1 MNMDKEEIER
11 GLKLA
16 RETAL
21 KAVEKAKRP
30 GEPSDIALALSRA
43 AEAYGMALASQ
54 YGRKEDR
61 EKSPFEDDWGVARHL
76 DDACYALAH
85 ESVEDARRASRALLL
100 ALRDAVR
107 ERASDELEE

>member
-1 MNMDKEEIER
+1 MKNEEIER

-21 KAVEKAKRP
+21 KAVEKAKRT
-30 GEPSDIALALSRA
+30 GEPSDIAEALSRA

-61 EKSPFEDDWGVARHL
+61 EKSPFEDDWGVERHL

-85 ESVEDARRASRALLL
+85 ESVEDAMRASRALLL

-107 ERASDELEE
+107 ERASDELEG

>member
-1 MNMDKEEIER
+1 MKNEEIER

-21 KAVEKAKRP
+21 KAVEKAKRTR
-30 GEPSDIALALSRA
+30 EPSDIAEALSRA
-43 AEAYGMALASQ
+43 TEAYGMALASQ

-61 EKSPFEDDWGVARHL
+61 EKSPFEDDWGVTRHL

-85 ESVEDARRASRALLL
+85 ESVEDAMRASRALLL

-107 ERASDELEE
+107 ERASDELEG

>member
-1 MNMDKEEIER
+1 MKKEDIER

-21 KAVEKAKRP
+21 KAVDKAKRTW
-30 GEPSDIALALSRA
+30 EPADIAEALSRA
-43 AEAYGMALASQ
+43 TEAYGMALASQ

-76 DDACYALAH
+76 NDACYALSN
-85 ESVEDARRASRALLL
+85 ESVEDARRASQALLL
-100 ALRDAVR
+100 ALRDAIR
-107 ERASDELEE
+107 ERASD

>member
-1 MNMDKEEIER
+1 MKNEEIEC

-21 KAVEKAKRP
+21 KAVEKAKRT
-30 GEPSDIALALSRA
+30 GEPSDIAEALSRA
-43 AEAYGMALASQ
+43 TEAYGMALASQ

-61 EKSPFEDDWGVARHL
+61 EKSPFEEDWGVDRHM
-76 DDACYALAH
+76 DDAHYALTH
-85 ESVEDARRASRALLL
+85 ESVEDARKASRALLL

-107 ERASDELEE
+107 ERASDELEG